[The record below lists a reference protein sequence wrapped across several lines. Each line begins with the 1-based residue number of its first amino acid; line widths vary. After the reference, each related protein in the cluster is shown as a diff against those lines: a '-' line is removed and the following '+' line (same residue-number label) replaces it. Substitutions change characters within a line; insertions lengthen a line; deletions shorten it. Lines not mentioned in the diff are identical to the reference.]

1 MDSLSPNRSRV
12 VVVRTLSS
20 LRAPSPMS
28 PLVLLAASF
37 TGFVLP
43 KTGSSHQSLMGFRD
57 DSTSSFCVSLRFR
70 FRSRSSTRGRRRRR
84 QTGSVA
90 GLARLADDHRRHEVD
105 QDSDAGLRPPGRAVM
120 TTSQSRFS
128 LVNDALS
135 ASGSVKS
142 TTDSIAS
149 GFATRLSLRDGHRRR
164 GLVQVHGAQPQ
175 SGRCIGSLLRSS
187 LRIRATALTDTD
199 QRGAGLPRGRQ
210 SGHGFVGF

>member
-1 MDSLSPNRSRV
+1 
-12 VVVRTLSS
+12 
-20 LRAPSPMS
+20 MS

-43 KTGSSHQSLMGFRD
+43 KTGSSQSVVGFV
-57 DSTSSFCVSLRFR
+57 STTTQGRLGSRRRGRRFCVSLRFR

-90 GLARLADDHRRHEVD
+90 GLARLADDQRRHEVD
-105 QDSDAGLRPPGRAVM
+105 QGSDAGLRPPGRAVM